1 MNSGFSGAGLV
12 GVRGFTMVELIVV
25 MVIVSILAVTA
36 VPALTGSVGMRD
48 LAWHD
53 AALGAL
59 RHARATALAH
69 RRVVC
74 LTFSGNTVSLTMASA
89 NPAVSCDAT
98 PATVD
103 GGGVFASSANSAATT
118 TVKQAGVAY
127 AGALYF
133 QPDGRVTTNLAG
145 TSAGQWTITMTAA
158 EVVVVDGVTGYAR

>member
-1 MNSGFSGAGLV
+1 MSRGCSGAFLA

-53 AALGAL
+53 ATLGAL

-74 LTFSGNTVSLTMASA
+74 VAFSGNTVSLTMASA

-103 GGGVFASSANSAATT
+103 GSSVFASSGNSSATT
-118 TVKQAGVAY
+118 IVKLAGVAY
-127 AGALYF
+127 AGALHF

-145 TSAGQWTITMTAA
+145 TSTGQWTITMTAA
-158 EVVVVDGVTGYAR
+158 DVVVVDGVTGYAH